1 MNFLNIN
8 GSNPISPEFE
18 ELFKEEIDAY
28 NGPLIHINLPENAV
42 PKFVKARAVP
52 FALRELV
59 DKKLKSLEEQ
69 GIIEPIKFSKWAS
82 PIVTVLKNDGTIRI
96 CHDYKT
102 TVNLYTNPDKY
113 PLPTIPQ
120 LLDRLRGGKVFTK
133 LDMAQAYQ
141 QLKVDDESSEI
152 LTINTPR
159 GLYRVKRLPFGL
171 NSAVGTF
178 QRFMDTLLSGIDG
191 VAVYLDDVLIA
202 GSNFEDLKNKTEKVL
217 LRFKEAGLRLKRDKC
232 KFFVSEID
240 FLGLKIDY
248 RGVHPSDEKLRA
260 IKDARPP
267 CVLDRLRFLPIKKN
281 GSKNLY
287 KFCVKN
293 EIKCADAFRMLTVAY
308 GEATLDRSNV
318 YRWYKMFSEGREDVN
333 DEERAGRPSTSTTD
347 EKINE
352 VEKMI
357 LTNRRITVR
366 EVAEDLSI
374 SIGSC
379 HSIFINDLGMRRVAA
394 KFVPKLLNCDQK
406 QHRMNIANEM
416 LDSVRDDPNLLQRVI
431 TGDKAWVYGYDVETK
446 AQSSQWK
453 LPHEPRPKKARQVR
467 SNVKVL
473 LTVFSDFR
481 GVVHREFLPRGR
493 TVNKENYLQVMRN
506 FREAIRQKRP
516 DLWKN
521 KNWLLHHDNAPA
533 HTSLLVRDFLA
544 KNNTLMMPKPPYSP
558 DLAPCDFFLF
568 PKLKRPM
575 KGRRYSTLDE
585 IKTASKEELKK
596 KKKIFLK
603 CFEDWKNR
611 WHKCIISHGDYF
623 EGDKIEASH
632 YALCIDDLDCIQDLE
647 CSEHTCLCPVD
658 KIWNGSICKPKEG
671 HNELCIDNQ
680 DCIQDLEC
688 SENMCICPVDKIWNG
703 SICILKAGFKE
714 SCWID
719 SDCKSG
725 LECSSWKCECPNGQG
740 WDGVKCQK
748 ELDYGEYCTYDSEC
762 KSGLKCYVV
771 CSCPRDKAWTGFDCK
786 KEVGYKEYCDEITI
800 CKNNLKCTKNICQC
814 SKNEVWKGYYC
825 NSDYNG
831 YCTSNMDCIRPLLCY
846 YNRCRCSSSLA
857 IYIGNSCVVASPK
870 IDLLTNSNYAIWSMK
885 IEALLDSRDI
895 FDDVINNPK
904 PTKDDKNGDAFNE
917 WTKKNKQALGII
929 ILSLSSDQAIAYKGI
944 KNAQELWNAIK
955 LRYEG
960 EAEDKSMNLMLE
972 LTRLKKKYDESIEG
986 YLTRCQG
993 ISRQLIEMGKAITDK
1008 EIIRYI
1014 LEGLPD
1020 KYNNVITS
1028 ILANRNMDF
1037 NGMRQNLL
1045 DFEKRNPERRQE
1057 HVKVYKTSS
1066 NQNKVKTCFCCG
1078 KTGHFQ
1084 KDCWFKNRNKVDHQK
1099 TKQFP
1104 TKRFTKNHEEKAN
1117 ITKEHIPN
1125 KDKQEFALTAGIE
1138 QRKIVNEWQLDSA
1151 CTSHMSCDNSWMIN
1165 EKDEVRQVNF
1175 AKTGRSINSISRG
1188 DIKAVTELDDG
1199 QHNNVKLEDV
1209 LFVPQLNGNLMS
1221 VPSLVKRGNS
1231 VTLNQEGA
1239 FIYAPD
1245 GQLICKGE
1253 FEEDM
1258 FTISLIHELRQV
1270 DSKEKCFKIDKD
1282 SRILW
1287 HKRLGHI
1294 NDDYMSR
1301 MKRDGMVRGLPDLR
1315 GEVGIC
1321 QACITG
1327 KMPRT
1332 PFQAT
1337 YDETAKGTLECLH
1350 VDLCGP
1356 MKEESLSGNKY
1367 MMAAVDQYS
1376 RKYFVNFL
1384 SFKDEV
1390 SNKLKDLINSME
1402 NELDKKVKR
1411 IRTDN
1416 GFEFIN
1422 RSLEEYFKTKGIKHE
1437 KTCNYS
1443 PRSNGIA
1450 ERANRTLLDKARTLL
1465 SDGGL
1470 PVQFWAEAISTA
1482 EYLHNI
1488 TPNKTQKQETPMEL
1502 WNGQKPTVKHLKVF
1516 GCLAF
1521 YKVNA
1526 NQRHKLQPKAAKG
1539 IFIGYSRERKAYR
1552 IYDANQCRLHETRDV
1567 KFDES
1572 KKGIEESHG
1581 CIEPLT
1587 DNLDYL
1593 PLDFEIT
1600 DSPEMTFA
1608 PQHFEGDNSDYPNEE
1623 NLMINQGEETGSL
1636 PEETPPDN
1644 RRPVRE
1650 RKMPIKYNDH
1660 IVYQAHEEEI
1670 PNNYE
1675 ETLNSNDKDLW
1686 YQAML
1691 DELSS
1696 MRIHNVWEI
1705 VDRPKYQK
1713 IIKSNWV
1720 YSIKDTPDNVEPT
1733 YKARL
1738 VAVGYNQK
1746 QGLDYDE
1753 SFSPVMKM
1761 GTFRTLLSLATINKY
1776 KIRIFDIKTAYL
1788 NGTLERPIYMEMPP
1802 GFTEKD
1808 KVLLVNKSI
1817 YGLPQSGRCWNQKF
1831 DEILKNINLKRLISD
1846 PCVYF
1851 KEERDAYLCI
1861 GIYVD
1866 DIIVIASS
1874 EQLIDD
1880 FQTQISKFLTVRKVT
1895 SNTFLGIEILVKD
1908 EDITLSQYIYI
1919 DKILD
1924 KFKMSDCNA
1933 SFVPGTVG
1941 ENLDDFKDS
1950 KKFSPQ
1956 IYQEAI
1962 GSLMYLSTGTRP
1974 DLAYAISN
1982 LSQYCKEPYEIHW
1995 KALKKVLRYVKG
2007 TRNVCLK
2014 LTSKMGHLTAFTDAS
2029 WNNTADA
2036 KSFGGHIIK
2045 IGDNL
2050 LNWKSGKQRIVAL
2063 STMEAEL
2070 LSFCDGVC
2078 DIKFYTSLL
2087 EELNM
2092 KQLIKEPTPIK
2103 TDSKSLIDWIKN
2115 QKQNTRRR
2123 HFNRKYHFIK
2133 DEYVKKTI

>member
-1 MNFLNIN
+1 
-8 GSNPISPEFE
+8 
-18 ELFKEEIDAY
+18 
-28 NGPLIHINLPENAV
+28 
-42 PKFVKARAVP
+42 
-52 FALRELV
+52 
-59 DKKLKSLEEQ
+59 
-69 GIIEPIKFSKWAS
+69 
-82 PIVTVLKNDGTIRI
+82 
-96 CHDYKT
+96 
-102 TVNLYTNPDKY
+102 
-113 PLPTIPQ
+113 
-120 LLDRLRGGKVFTK
+120 
-133 LDMAQAYQ
+133 
-141 QLKVDDESSEI
+141 
-152 LTINTPR
+152 
-159 GLYRVKRLPFGL
+159 
-171 NSAVGTF
+171 
-178 QRFMDTLLSGIDG
+178 
-191 VAVYLDDVLIA
+191 
-202 GSNFEDLKNKTEKVL
+202 
-217 LRFKEAGLRLKRDKC
+217 
-232 KFFVSEID
+232 
-240 FLGLKIDY
+240 
-248 RGVHPSDEKLRA
+248 
-260 IKDARPP
+260 
-267 CVLDRLRFLPIKKN
+267 
-281 GSKNLY
+281 
-287 KFCVKN
+287 
-293 EIKCADAFRMLTVAY
+293 
-308 GEATLDRSNV
+308 
-318 YRWYKMFSEGREDVN
+318 
-333 DEERAGRPSTSTTD
+333 
-347 EKINE
+347 
-352 VEKMI
+352 
-357 LTNRRITVR
+357 
-366 EVAEDLSI
+366 
-374 SIGSC
+374 
-379 HSIFINDLGMRRVAA
+379 
-394 KFVPKLLNCDQK
+394 
-406 QHRMNIANEM
+406 
-416 LDSVRDDPNLLQRVI
+416 
-431 TGDKAWVYGYDVETK
+431 
-446 AQSSQWK
+446 
-453 LPHEPRPKKARQVR
+453 
-467 SNVKVL
+467 
-473 LTVFSDFR
+473 
-481 GVVHREFLPRGR
+481 
-493 TVNKENYLQVMRN
+493 
-506 FREAIRQKRP
+506 
-516 DLWKN
+516 
-521 KNWLLHHDNAPA
+521 
-533 HTSLLVRDFLA
+533 
-544 KNNTLMMPKPPYSP
+544 
-558 DLAPCDFFLF
+558 
-568 PKLKRPM
+568 
-575 KGRRYSTLDE
+575 
-585 IKTASKEELKK
+585 
-596 KKKIFLK
+596 
-603 CFEDWKNR
+603 
-611 WHKCIISHGDYF
+611 
-623 EGDKIEASH
+623 
-632 YALCIDDLDCIQDLE
+632 
-647 CSEHTCLCPVD
+647 
-658 KIWNGSICKPKEG
+658 
-671 HNELCIDNQ
+671 
-680 DCIQDLEC
+680 
-688 SENMCICPVDKIWNG
+688 
-703 SICILKAGFKE
+703 
-714 SCWID
+714 
-719 SDCKSG
+719 
-725 LECSSWKCECPNGQG
+725 
-740 WDGVKCQK
+740 
-748 ELDYGEYCTYDSEC
+748 
-762 KSGLKCYVV
+762 
-771 CSCPRDKAWTGFDCK
+771 
-786 KEVGYKEYCDEITI
+786 
-800 CKNNLKCTKNICQC
+800 
-814 SKNEVWKGYYC
+814 
-825 NSDYNG
+825 
-831 YCTSNMDCIRPLLCY
+831 
-846 YNRCRCSSSLA
+846 
-857 IYIGNSCVVASPK
+857 
-870 IDLLTNSNYAIWSMK
+870 MK

-895 FDDVINNPK
+895 FDNVINNPK
-904 PTKDDKNGDAFNE
+904 STKDDKNGDAFNE

-960 EAEDKSMNLMLE
+960 EAEYKSMNLMLD
-972 LTRLKKKYDESIEG
+972 LTRLEKKYDESIEG
-986 YLTRCQG
+986 YLTRSQG

-1037 NGMRQNLL
+1037 NGMRKIYWTLKKEIQKEDRNMSKYIKPPVTRTKLKHVFVAEKQNI
-1045 DFEKRNPERRQE
+1045 FKRT
-1057 HVKVYKTSS
+1057 V
-1066 NQNKVKTCFCCG
+1066 
-1078 KTGHFQ
+1078 
-1084 KDCWFKNRNKVDHQK
+1084 
-1099 TKQFP
+1099 
-1104 TKRFTKNHEEKAN
+1104 
-1117 ITKEHIPN
+1117 
-1125 KDKQEFALTAGIE
+1125 AGIE
-1138 QRKIVNEWQLDSA
+1138 QRKMVNEWQLDSA

-1165 EKDEVRQVNF
+1165 EKDEVRQVNL
-1175 AKTGRSINSISRG
+1175 AETGRSINSISRG

-1199 QHNNVKLEDV
+1199 QHNKVKLEDV

-1258 FTISLIHELRQV
+1258 FTISLIHELRQD

-1337 YDETAKGTLECLH
+1337 YDETAKGTLERLH

-1367 MMAAVDQYS
+1367 MMVAVDQYS

-1384 SFKDEV
+1384 SFKDEA

-1450 ERANRTLLDKARTLL
+1450 KRANRTLLDKARTLL

-1482 EYLHNI
+1482 ISIFTILLLTRLKSKKH
-1488 TPNKTQKQETPMEL
+1488 Q
-1502 WNGQKPTVKHLKVF
+1502 WNF
-1516 GCLAF
+1516 GMAR
-1521 YKVNA
+1521 
-1526 NQRHKLQPKAAKG
+1526 NQLHKLQPKAAKG
-1539 IFIGYSRERKAYR
+1539 IFFGYSRERKAYR
-1552 IYDANQCRLHETRDV
+1552 IYDANQCQLHETRDV

-1608 PQHFEGDNSDYPNEE
+1608 PQHFEGDNLDYPNEE

-1650 RKMPIKYNDH
+1650 GKMPIKYNDH

-1675 ETLNSNDKDLW
+1675 ETLNSNDKDLC
-1686 YQAML
+1686 
-1691 DELSS
+1691 
-1696 MRIHNVWEI
+1696 
-1705 VDRPKYQK
+1705 
-1713 IIKSNWV
+1713 
-1720 YSIKDTPDNVEPT
+1720 
-1733 YKARL
+1733 
-1738 VAVGYNQK
+1738 
-1746 QGLDYDE
+1746 
-1753 SFSPVMKM
+1753 FSPVMKM
-1761 GTFRTLLSLATINKY
+1761 GTFRTLLSLATINQY

-1808 KVLLVNKSI
+1808 KVLL
-1817 YGLPQSGRCWNQKF
+1817 
-1831 DEILKNINLKRLISD
+1831 
-1846 PCVYF
+1846 
-1851 KEERDAYLCI
+1851 EERDAYLCI

-2014 LTSKMGHLTAFTDAS
+2014 LTSQMGHLTAFTDAS

-2103 TDSKSLIDWIKN
+2103 TDSKSLIDCIKN
-2115 QKQNTRRR
+2115 QKQNTRTR

-2133 DEYVKKTI
+2133 DEYVKKTIQPIFVRTEQQEADLLTKNLSGPRLKNQTKMLGMDMDFTQD

>member
-1 MNFLNIN
+1 M
-8 GSNPISPEFE
+8 
-18 ELFKEEIDAY
+18 
-28 NGPLIHINLPENAV
+28 
-42 PKFVKARAVP
+42 
-52 FALRELV
+52 
-59 DKKLKSLEEQ
+59 
-69 GIIEPIKFSKWAS
+69 
-82 PIVTVLKNDGTIRI
+82 
-96 CHDYKT
+96 
-102 TVNLYTNPDKY
+102 
-113 PLPTIPQ
+113 
-120 LLDRLRGGKVFTK
+120 
-133 LDMAQAYQ
+133 
-141 QLKVDDESSEI
+141 
-152 LTINTPR
+152 
-159 GLYRVKRLPFGL
+159 
-171 NSAVGTF
+171 
-178 QRFMDTLLSGIDG
+178 
-191 VAVYLDDVLIA
+191 
-202 GSNFEDLKNKTEKVL
+202 
-217 LRFKEAGLRLKRDKC
+217 
-232 KFFVSEID
+232 D
-240 FLGLKIDY
+240 FL
-248 RGVHPSDEKLRA
+248 
-260 IKDARPP
+260 
-267 CVLDRLRFLPIKKN
+267 
-281 GSKNLY
+281 
-287 KFCVKN
+287 
-293 EIKCADAFRMLTVAY
+293 
-308 GEATLDRSNV
+308 
-318 YRWYKMFSEGREDVN
+318 
-333 DEERAGRPSTSTTD
+333 
-347 EKINE
+347 
-352 VEKMI
+352 
-357 LTNRRITVR
+357 
-366 EVAEDLSI
+366 
-374 SIGSC
+374 
-379 HSIFINDLGMRRVAA
+379 
-394 KFVPKLLNCDQK
+394 
-406 QHRMNIANEM
+406 
-416 LDSVRDDPNLLQRVI
+416 
-431 TGDKAWVYGYDVETK
+431 
-446 AQSSQWK
+446 
-453 LPHEPRPKKARQVR
+453 
-467 SNVKVL
+467 
-473 LTVFSDFR
+473 
-481 GVVHREFLPRGR
+481 
-493 TVNKENYLQVMRN
+493 
-506 FREAIRQKRP
+506 
-516 DLWKN
+516 
-521 KNWLLHHDNAPA
+521 
-533 HTSLLVRDFLA
+533 
-544 KNNTLMMPKPPYSP
+544 
-558 DLAPCDFFLF
+558 
-568 PKLKRPM
+568 
-575 KGRRYSTLDE
+575 
-585 IKTASKEELKK
+585 
-596 KKKIFLK
+596 
-603 CFEDWKNR
+603 
-611 WHKCIISHGDYF
+611 
-623 EGDKIEASH
+623 
-632 YALCIDDLDCIQDLE
+632 
-647 CSEHTCLCPVD
+647 
-658 KIWNGSICKPKEG
+658 
-671 HNELCIDNQ
+671 
-680 DCIQDLEC
+680 
-688 SENMCICPVDKIWNG
+688 
-703 SICILKAGFKE
+703 
-714 SCWID
+714 
-719 SDCKSG
+719 
-725 LECSSWKCECPNGQG
+725 
-740 WDGVKCQK
+740 
-748 ELDYGEYCTYDSEC
+748 
-762 KSGLKCYVV
+762 
-771 CSCPRDKAWTGFDCK
+771 
-786 KEVGYKEYCDEITI
+786 
-800 CKNNLKCTKNICQC
+800 
-814 SKNEVWKGYYC
+814 
-825 NSDYNG
+825 
-831 YCTSNMDCIRPLLCY
+831 
-846 YNRCRCSSSLA
+846 
-857 IYIGNSCVVASPK
+857 ASPK
-870 IDLLTNSNYAIWSMK
+870 IELFTNSNYAIWSIK

-986 YLTRCQG
+986 YLTRSQG

-1008 EIIRYI
+1008 KIIRYI

-1084 KDCWFKNRNKVDHQK
+1084 KDCWFKNRNKVEHQK

-1138 QRKIVNEWQLDSA
+1138 QRKMVNEWQLDSA

-1165 EKDEVRQVNF
+1165 EKDEVRQVNL
-1175 AKTGRSINSISRG
+1175 AETGRSINSISRG

-1199 QHNNVKLEDV
+1199 QHNNFKLEDV

-1239 FIYAPD
+1239 FIYTPD

-1258 FTISLIHELRQV
+1258 FTISLIHELRQD
-1270 DSKEKCFKIDKD
+1270 DSNEKCFKIDKD

-1301 MKRDGMVRGLPDLR
+1301 MKRDGMVRGLLDLR

-1337 YDETAKGTLECLH
+1337 YDETAK
-1350 VDLCGP
+1350 
-1356 MKEESLSGNKY
+1356 
-1367 MMAAVDQYS
+1367 A
-1376 RKYFVNFL
+1376 
-1384 SFKDEV
+1384 

-1411 IRTDN
+1411 IRTGN

-1488 TPNKTQKQETPMEL
+1488 TPNKTQNQETPMEL

-1593 PLDFEIT
+1593 PLDFQIT

-1623 NLMINQGEETGSL
+1623 NLIINQGEETGSL

-1670 PNNYE
+1670 PKNYE

-1691 DELSS
+1691 DELNS
-1696 MRIHNVWEI
+1696 MRVHNVWKI
-1705 VDRPKYQK
+1705 VDRPKYQN

-1720 YSIKDTPDNVEPT
+1720 YFIKDTPDNVEPT

-1738 VAVGYNQK
+1738 VAAGYNQK

-1788 NGTLERPIYMEMPP
+1788 NGTMERPIYMEMPP

-1817 YGLPQSGRCWNQKF
+1817 YGLPQSGRCWNQIF
-1831 DEILKNINLKRLISD
+1831 DEILKNINLKIGE
-1846 PCVYF
+1846 Y
-1851 KEERDAYLCI
+1851 I
-1861 GIYVD
+1861 GIEKQRRFQQFNEELEQYANQID
-1866 DIIVIASS
+1866 NIIKFLINRSNLLDDLFKICEIHKYYFLIHPDIIVSFNGEEGYDNGGLKTELFNLAFEQIFDPNFDMFVYNEELHHYWFKSTSTKSLEYFRNVGMLISLAIFNHVPLNIPFPKVLYRKLAGGVGCFSDLWDFDPTIARNLTQVLDNKSDNVGEDMGITWEKEES
-1874 EQLIDD
+1874 EIPITQANKKAYVEDMADDILNRSISEKFDSFKSGFLIINEVGEQLYFIFRPCELEDIFRNDDYDIEKLMSMVEYNEGYSNNSRVIKIFWEVMNELGEEFLKSLLKYIGIEKQRRFQQFNEELEQYANQIDTIIKFLINRSNLLDDLFKICKMHKYYFLIHPDIIVSFNGEEGYDNGGLKTELFNLAFEQIFDPNFDMFVYNEELHHYWFKSTSTKSLEYFRNVGMLISLAIFNRVPLNIPFPKVLYRKLAGGVGCFSDLWD
-1880 FQTQISKFLTVRKVT
+1880 FDPTIARNLTQVLDNKSVNVGEDMGITWVKEESEIPITQANKKAYVEDMADDILNRRISEKFKSFQSGFLLINEVGKQLFFIYRPCELEDIFRNDDYDIEKLMSMVEYNEGYIGIENQRRFQQLNAELEVLANRLDRIIYFSIKRSNLLHDLFKNCGIYKTFFPKHSDLIVIFENEEGYDDGGLKTELFNLAFEQIFDSKFDMFVYNEEMHYYWFKSPSNKSLEYFRNVGMIISLAIYHRVPLNIPFPKVLYRKLAGGVGCFSDLWDFDPTIARNLTQVLDNKSDNVGEDMGITWEKEESEIPITQANKKAYVEDMADDILNRSISEKFD
-1895 SNTFLGIEILVKD
+1895 SFKSGFLIINEVGEQLYFIFRPCEL
-1908 EDITLSQYIYI
+1908 EDIFRNDDYDIKKL
-1919 DKILD
+1919 
-1924 KFKMSDCNA
+1924 MSMVEYNE
-1933 SFVPGTVG
+1933 G
-1941 ENLDDFKDS
+1941 
-1950 KKFSPQ
+1950 
-1956 IYQEAI
+1956 Y
-1962 GSLMYLSTGTRP
+1962 
-1974 DLAYAISN
+1974 SN
-1982 LSQYCKEPYEIHW
+1982 NSR
-1995 KALKKVLRYVKG
+1995 V
-2007 TRNVCLK
+2007 
-2014 LTSKMGHLTAFTDAS
+2014 
-2029 WNNTADA
+2029 
-2036 KSFGGHIIK
+2036 IK
-2045 IGDNL
+2045 IFWEVMN
-2050 LNWKSGKQRIVAL
+2050 
-2063 STMEAEL
+2063 EL
-2070 LSFCDGVC
+2070 GEEFL
-2078 DIKFYTSLL
+2078 KSLL
-2087 EELNM
+2087 
-2092 KQLIKEPTPIK
+2092 KFVTG
-2103 TDSKSLIDWIKN
+2103 
-2115 QKQNTRRR
+2115 
-2123 HFNRKYHFIK
+2123 
-2133 DEYVKKTI
+2133 